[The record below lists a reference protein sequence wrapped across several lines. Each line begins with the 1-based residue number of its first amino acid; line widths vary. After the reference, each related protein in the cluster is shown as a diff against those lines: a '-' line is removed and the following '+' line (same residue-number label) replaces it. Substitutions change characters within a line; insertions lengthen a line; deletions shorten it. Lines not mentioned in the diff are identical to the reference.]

1 MTYELI
7 LQEEASLEILEAYIY
22 YEDAQKG
29 LGEKFMK
36 HLDKYLRRI
45 QNNPK
50 HFQVKKIIE
59 KHLSKSFHTS
69 SFLTLLIPKSLCSLF
84 STRIKI
90 QQKSLKLFEN
100 SQ

>member
-50 HFQVKKIIE
+50 HFQVKKNYREAFIKKFPYVIVFDIIDS
-59 KHLSKSFHTS
+59 KIIVLSVFNTNQNTTKK
-69 SFLTLLIPKSLCSLF
+69 P
-84 STRIKI
+84 
-90 QQKSLKLFEN
+90 
-100 SQ
+100 

>member
-36 HLDKYLRRI
+36 NLDKYLRRI

-50 HFQVKKIIE
+50 HFQLKKNYREAFIQKFPYLIVFDIIDYKIIV
-59 KHLSKSFHTS
+59 LSVFNTHQN
-69 SFLTLLIPKSLCSLF
+69 P
-84 STRIKI
+84 IK
-90 QQKSLKLFEN
+90 KP
-100 SQ
+100 

>member
-22 YEDAQKG
+22 YENAQKG

-36 HLDKYLRRI
+36 NLDKYLRRI

-50 HFQVKKIIE
+50 HFQLKKNYREAFIQKFPYLIVFDIIDYKIIV
-59 KHLSKSFHTS
+59 LSVFNTHQNPTKK
-69 SFLTLLIPKSLCSLF
+69 P
-84 STRIKI
+84 
-90 QQKSLKLFEN
+90 
-100 SQ
+100 

>member
-29 LGEKFMK
+29 LGEKFMI

-45 QNNPK
+45 QNNPQ
-50 HFQVKKIIE
+50 HFQLKKNYRETYIHKFPYLIVFDIIDYKIIV
-59 KHLSKSFHTS
+59 LSVFNTHQNPTKK
-69 SFLTLLIPKSLCSLF
+69 P
-84 STRIKI
+84 
-90 QQKSLKLFEN
+90 
-100 SQ
+100 

>member
-22 YEDAQKG
+22 YEDSQKG

-50 HFQVKKIIE
+50 HFQLKKITE
-59 KHLSKSFHTS
+59 K
-69 SFLTLLIPKSLCSLF
+69 LLF
-84 STRIKI
+84 
-90 QQKSLKLFEN
+90 
-100 SQ
+100 

>member
-36 HLDKYLRRI
+36 HFDKYLHRI
-45 QNNPK
+45 LNNPK
-50 HFQVKKIIE
+50 HFQLKKNYREAYIHKFPYLIVFDIIDSKIIV
-59 KHLSKSFHTS
+59 LSVFNTHQNPTKK
-69 SFLTLLIPKSLCSLF
+69 P
-84 STRIKI
+84 
-90 QQKSLKLFEN
+90 
-100 SQ
+100 